1 MENSTKVITG
11 KVRFSYANVFEPT
24 AMQDGQTP
32 KYNVSIIISKSDT
45 KTVEAI
51 KKAIE
56 AAKEAGKSKIADKN
70 GKIPVNLKTPLRDGD
85 EERPDDPAYENSYFI
100 NANSERKPGIVD
112 RDLNPIMSRDNFYSG
127 CYGRASINF
136 YAFNVNSKGI
146 ACGLNNLQKLEDGE
160 RLAGGSSAEEDF
172 SGDNAVDDLM

>member
-70 GKIPVNLKTPLRDGD
+70 NKIPVNLKTPLRDGD

-112 RDLNPIMSRDNFYSG
+112 RDLNPIMSRDDFYSG

-172 SGDNAVDDLM
+172 GGDNAVDDLM